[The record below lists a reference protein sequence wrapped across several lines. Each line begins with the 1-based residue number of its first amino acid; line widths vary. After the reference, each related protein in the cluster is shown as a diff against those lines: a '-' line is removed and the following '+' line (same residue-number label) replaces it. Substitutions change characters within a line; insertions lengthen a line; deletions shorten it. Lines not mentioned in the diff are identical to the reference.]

1 MSTTFFPFILFKPL
15 SLSKLLY
22 FRLEM
27 RFKFILS
34 DAANTG
40 ISFMQ
45 TDVFQIV
52 QISENANLTK
62 LGNAG

>member
-1 MSTTFFPFILFKPL
+1 
-15 SLSKLLY
+15 
-22 FRLEM
+22 M